1 VKRNWLAP
9 CAVVALALGSLA
21 AASRARGE
29 VGLGRSDF
37 RAEEGPARVA
47 RGSACGSATGGRIV
61 SAALLADELLLDLLP
76 RERLAGV
83 SYVVDWERST
93 PAFGR
98 FPASIPRVSG
108 ASEELLLLAPSA
120 VVVSD
125 YTSGMTEA
133 QLASAGVCVLRLRAP
148 RTFDDLVAQ
157 TEELGAATRTEQ
169 AASDVTLSIRQRL
182 AALDALPKAV
192 GRRKRALLV
201 QDPYAY
207 GPRTLQDDCLRHAGL
222 ENALE
227 PGKFSA
233 TPMLGIEQLVS
244 LDPELVFL
252 ATDTEAPRPLRPERR
267 PHGAGWAHLGA
278 LERGA
283 AFEIPAAWM
292 ASISHHALD
301 ACESYARLA
310 RSSP

>member
-1 VKRNWLAP
+1 M
-9 CAVVALALGSLA
+9 
-21 AASRARGE
+21 
-29 VGLGRSDF
+29 
-37 RAEEGPARVA
+37 
-47 RGSACGSATGGRIV
+47 V
-61 SAALLADELLLDLLP
+61 SAALLSDELLLELLP

-83 SYVVDWERST
+83 SYVVDWKQST

-98 FPASIPRVSG
+98 FPSTIPRVSG

-125 YTSGMTEA
+125 YTSGATEA

-148 RTFDDLVAQ
+148 RTFEDLIVQ
-157 TEELGAATRTEQ
+157 TEELGGFIRTESR
-169 AASDVTLSIRQRL
+169 ARELARSMRKRL
-182 AALDALPKAV
+182 AALEELPHPT
-192 GRRKRALLV
+192 GRRRALLV

-207 GPRTLQDDCLRHAGL
+207 GPRTIQDDCLRRAGL
-222 ENALE
+222 ENALA
-227 PGKFSA
+227 PGKFA
-233 TPMLGIEQLVS
+233 PTPQLGIEELMS

-252 ATDTEAPRPLRPERR
+252 ATDTEEPRPLRPERR
-267 PHGAGWAHLGA
+267 PHGPGWAHLGA
-278 LERGA
+278 LTRET

-301 ACESYARLA
+301 ACEAYARLA